1 MAEYHLS
8 VREWPRSEQPRE
20 KLAAQGANQLSS
32 AELLAILLRVGSQG
46 EDVLSLSQR
55 LLVTYGGLTGLSR
68 ISLPVLEGERGLGPA
83 KAVTV
88 KAALELGRR
97 LMLDPG
103 EQRLQVRSPLDVA
116 DLLMLEMV
124 GLDQECLRTVLL
136 NTKNMVIGSP
146 IIYKGSVNTTA
157 IRVGEVFKEALR
169 QNCPSIIVV
178 HNHPSGD
185 PTPSPEDISVTR
197 EIVQAGRLLDV
208 EVLDHLVIGHHR
220 YVSLKERGL
229 GFS

>member
-8 VREWPRSEQPRE
+8 VRDWPRSEQPRE
-20 KLAAQGANQLSS
+20 KLAAQGATQLSS

-55 LLVTYGGLTGLSR
+55 LLVKYGGLTGLSR

-136 NTKNMVIGSP
+136 NTKSDTGWYVDVACSGLGESRFRP
-146 IIYKGSVNTTA
+146 LGPVLTTA
-157 IRVGEVFKEALR
+157 PAMRRTSMHLSA
-169 QNCPSIIVV
+169 
-178 HNHPSGD
+178 
-185 PTPSPEDISVTR
+185 PSP
-197 EIVQAGRLLDV
+197 LL
-208 EVLDHLVIGHHR
+208 
-220 YVSLKERGL
+220 S
-229 GFS
+229 

>member
-20 KLAAQGANQLSS
+20 KLAALGAAQLSS

-55 LLVTYGGLTGLSR
+55 LLVEYRGVPGLWVA
-68 ISLPVLEGERGLGPA
+68 SLPDLEEKRGLGPA
-83 KAVTV
+83 KAVTI

-103 EQRLQVRSPLDVA
+103 EQRLQVRSPQDVA
-116 DLLMLEMV
+116 NLLMLEMT
-124 GLDQECLRTVLL
+124 GLEQECLRTILL
-136 NTKNMVIGSP
+136 NTKNMVLASP
-146 IIYKGSVNTTA
+146 VIYRGSVNSISIKVGEIFREA
-157 IRVGEVFKEALR
+157 IR
-169 QNCPSIIVV
+169 QNSTSLIVV

-185 PTPSPEDISVTR
+185 PTPSPVTSPWICPGGSGWR
-197 EIVQAGRLLDV
+197 VSYG
-208 EVLDHLVIGHHR
+208 VIGGR
-220 YVSLKERGL
+220 VAA
-229 GFS
+229 